1 MKKKEITMLDSKLR
15 PIIDIPLNKIAK
27 KLSKYTSAT
36 SLTLIGFG
44 FGLVACG
51 LAFYNMYLL
60 ALVFL
65 ILNRVC
71 DGLDGAVARVRDE
84 TSDFGGYL
92 DIVLDF
98 FIYAG
103 FPFVMAF
110 GMNDMNCFMAVA
122 FVIFAMV
129 TTGVSFLAYATIA
142 AKRDM
147 TTEAQGKKSFYFS
160 RGLMEGTETIIFLCL
175 LCLLPQY
182 FAILCFT
189 FGTLC
194 LITTAMRIHMAY
206 HVFQ

>member
-1 MKKKEITMLDSKLR
+1 MLDTTARKL
-15 PIIDIPLNKIAK
+15 IDPPLNKIASH
-27 KLSKYTSAT
+27 LSKIGLTGTSM
-36 SLTLIGFG
+36 TLIGFT
-44 FGLVACG
+44 FGLIACVS
-51 LAFYNMYLL
+51 AFYNLYIFAL
-60 ALVFL
+60 AFL

-71 DGLDGAVARVRDE
+71 DGLDGAVARARNE
-84 TSDFGGYL
+84 ASDFGGYL

-103 FPFVMAF
+103 FPFVMAL
-110 GMNDMNCFMAVA
+110 GMNDTTCFMAVA

-147 TTEAQGKKSFYFS
+147 VTESQGKKSFYFS

-182 FAILCFT
+182 FAMLCFT

-206 HVFQ
+206 HVFK